1 MTSDGCFTETE
12 SRLLM
17 NNIGNPD
24 LIQQQFAMSERGD
37 ALIRELAKQGDLL
50 AQANYSYY
58 VQKTKTAY
66 RLKAEG
72 WAATMI
78 AVLLKGEPEVA
89 LLMRERDIA
98 QSRYQATI
106 ESINMLKL
114 QMRMND
120 NQIQREWGRN
130 E

>member
-1 MTSDGCFTETE
+1 
-12 SRLLM
+12 M
-17 NNIGNPD
+17 NDAD
-24 LIQQQFAMSERGD
+24 LIQQLFTLAERGNKLV
-37 ALIRELAKQGDLL
+37 AELAKQGDLA

-72 WAATMI
+72 Y
-78 AVLLKGEPEVA
+78 AVTFIDTVIKGEPDVA

-98 QSRYQATI
+98 ESRYKAVL
-106 ESINMLKL
+106 ESINMLKKEM
-114 QMRMND
+114 QMLE
-120 NQIQREWGRN
+120 NQIQREWGK